1 MDFSTNLYSDY
12 VTGKVNQSSKVEHA
26 LQTSQNATDEELL
39 EACKSFEAYFLEQVF
54 TAMLDSTKAFSDE
67 SQDSYASK
75 MVDYF
80 KDTAIQSITEEA
92 TKQDGIGIA
101 KQLFEQMKRQNNAI
115 NPASL
120 QTNEDI

>member
-1 MDFSTNLYSDY
+1 
-12 VTGKVNQSSKVEHA
+12 
-26 LQTSQNATDEELL
+26 
-39 EACKSFEAYFLEQVF
+39 
-54 TAMLDSTKAFSDE
+54 MLDSTKAFSDE

-80 KDTAIQSITEEA
+80 KDTAIQSSTEEA

-120 QTNEDI
+120 QTNEEL